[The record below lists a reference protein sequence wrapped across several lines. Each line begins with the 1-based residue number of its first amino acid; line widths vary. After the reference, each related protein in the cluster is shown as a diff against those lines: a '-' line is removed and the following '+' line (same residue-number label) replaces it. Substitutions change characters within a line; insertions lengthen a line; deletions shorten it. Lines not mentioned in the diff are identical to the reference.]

1 MKHTPYGYDI
11 VGGKAVVNEEQADI
25 IRKICSN
32 YLSGMSM
39 TAAAKDAGVTMTHS
53 RVKHLLQNKRYLGDD
68 FYPPILTEEL
78 AQYFETERLKRD
90 AAYKGIRY
98 RRNMDIQIPVAFKIP
113 RVISKYKDPVK
124 QAEYAYAL
132 IESEV

>member
-32 YLSGMSM
+32 YVSGMSM

-53 RVKHLLQNKRYLGDD
+53 REKHLLQNKRYLGDD

-78 AQYFETERLKRD
+78 AQAFETERLKRD
-90 AAYKGIRY
+90 AVYKGIRY
-98 RRNMDIQIPVAFKIP
+98 RRNMDIQIPVAFKMS
-113 RVISKYKDPVK
+113 RVISKYTDPVK
-124 QAEYAYAL
+124 QAEFAYAL

>member
-11 VGGKAVVNEEQADI
+11 VGGKAVVIEEQADV
-25 IRKICSN
+25 IRKICNN

-39 TAAAKDAGVTMTHS
+39 TAAAKEAGVIMTHS

-78 AQYFETERLKRD
+78 AQAFEEERLKRD
-90 AAYKGIRY
+90 AAYKGVRY
-98 RRNMDIQIPVAFKIP
+98 RRTVDIQIPDRFRMA
-113 RVISKYKDPVK
+113 RLTTKYKDPIK
-124 QAEYAYAL
+124 QAEFAYSL
-132 IESEV
+132 IESGV

>member
-25 IRKICSN
+25 IRSICSN

-78 AQYFETERLKRD
+78 AQAFETERLKRD
-90 AAYKGIRY
+90 ATYKGDRKS
-98 RRNMDIQIPVAFKIP
+98 V
-113 RVISKYKDPVK
+113 V
-124 QAEYAYAL
+124 
-132 IESEV
+132 

>member
-11 VGGKAVVNEEQADI
+11 VGGKAVVNEEQAVI
-25 IRKICSN
+25 IRTICKN

-39 TAAAKDAGVTMTHS
+39 IAAAKDAGVTMTHS

-78 AQYFETERLKRD
+78 AQDFETERLKRD

-98 RRNMDIQIPVAFKIP
+98 RRNMDIQIPVAFKMS

>member
-11 VGGKAVVNEEQADI
+11 VGGKAVVNKEQADI
-25 IRKICSN
+25 IRSICSN

-39 TAAAKDAGVTMTHS
+39 TTAAKSAGVTMTHS

-68 FYPPILTEEL
+68 FYQ
-78 AQYFETERLKRD
+78 AFEAERLKRD

-124 QAEYAYAL
+124 QAEYAYVL

>member
-11 VGGKAVVNEEQADI
+11 VGGKAVVNKEQADI
-25 IRKICSN
+25 IRSICSN

-39 TAAAKDAGVTMTHS
+39 TTAAKSAGVTMTHS

-78 AQYFETERLKRD
+78 AQAFEAERLKGMPLT
-90 AAYKGIRY
+90 KVL
-98 RRNMDIQIPVAFKIP
+98 DIEEIWIF
-113 RVISKYKDPVK
+113 RFRLLSRFR
-124 QAEYAYAL
+124 E
-132 IESEV
+132 

>member
-78 AQYFETERLKRD
+78 AQAFETERLKRD
-90 AAYKGIRY
+90 AVYKGIRY
-98 RRNMDIQIPVAFKIP
+98 RRNMDIQIPVAFKMS
-113 RVISKYKDPVK
+113 RVISKYTDPVK
-124 QAEYAYAL
+124 QSEFAYAL